1 MSRIENLN
9 NKDTQKG
16 EKQKRENRQIK
27 RAAKNVN
34 QLQLIDFVF

>member
-16 EKQKRENRQIK
+16 EKQKRENIHYFN
-27 RAAKNVN
+27 A
-34 QLQLIDFVF
+34 L